1 MEADIAPYREDGSV
15 ETVTTNL
22 TGAKYTLAVPAH
34 TYEAGLQ
41 SFEDIA
47 KFSDEFSMARSTA
60 SSPAMDGNRL
70 ILDMIEADQFGLS
83 DFETPSRARRPACCR
98 P

>member
-22 TGAKYTLAVPAH
+22 TGAKSTLAVPAY
-34 TYEAGLQ
+34 TYEAGLARG
-41 SFEDIA
+41 FEDIA
-47 KFSDEFSMARSTA
+47 KFSDELDGQIHGIE
-60 SSPAMDGNRL
+60 PGNDGNRL

-83 DFETPSRARRPACCR
+83 DFELVESSEGRQCCR